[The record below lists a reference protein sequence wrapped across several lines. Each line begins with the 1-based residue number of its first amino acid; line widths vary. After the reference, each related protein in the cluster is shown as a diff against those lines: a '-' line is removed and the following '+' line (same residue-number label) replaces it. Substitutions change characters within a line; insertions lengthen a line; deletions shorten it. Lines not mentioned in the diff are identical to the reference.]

1 MKRSSET
8 IQSLPYFLE
17 YSGSMSAHVDQ
28 TSAFIYTYRENNKV
42 ARNGKRKKN
51 GFLYS
56 KNMENFEVFH

>member
-1 MKRSSET
+1 MLDEMFQRNDSN
-8 IQSLPYFLE
+8 LPYVLE

-28 TSAFIYTYRENNKV
+28 TSAFIYRENNKV
-42 ARNGKRKKN
+42 ARNGKRKKT